1 MDFEKLT
8 DEQKAKARAC
18 RSEEELMAL
27 AETEGVELSDD
38 QLEAVSGGVNWPD
51 CPTYLPGQNA
61 PIPEA
66 LSNNPRVVHLIRSNV
81 TL

>member
-1 MDFEKLT
+1 MDFNKLT
-8 DEQKAKARAC
+8 NKQKAKARAC
-18 RSEEELMAL
+18 KTAEDLAAL
-27 AETEGVELSDD
+27 AEEEGMDLSDE
-38 QLEAVSGGVNWPD
+38 QLNAVTGGVNWPD
-51 CPTYLPGQNA
+51 CPTYQPGQNA